1 MKHNKLLIAS
11 LTALLL
17 TGSMNPLITQ
27 AADMTKYADGAFV
40 KKHWAYNDIN
50 YAMDNGWLNG
60 KKDGNSVKI
69 DVNGIITRAEYLK
82 MLLDIVDPGLVK
94 YEGLNLEEGLSDYVV
109 VGGLPGWYSEYANA
123 YINLGGGFGEN
134 TANDWNKP
142 ITRNEMAF
150 MLYST
155 TMRFRPDLLDETK
168 NNVDNLISDRN
179 SKDYNGL
186 VGWDAIESLY
196 SNGIMT
202 GKENNAF
209 KPYDNA
215 TRGEACAVL
224 RRLADRNARLKID
237 ANALLDKA
245 EDRYD
250 YTEGANATLKQS
262 DPYRRSVKEGDTFID
277 ANGKEWKVKLN
288 PITGTYNPTEP
299 VGFDLGRKDSLGT
312 VYGVTS
318 TSDGTA
324 GGKLGDRLVQA
335 PNGHIN
341 WTSEFEKIYAS
352 GFDKPT
358 KPGTKE
364 GQLSEHKY
372 YKWTTIFDDNGEWIE
387 NSNFMNDF

>member
-1 MKHNKLLIAS
+1 MKKQLIIAS

-17 TGSMNPLITQ
+17 TGNMSPLVTQ
-27 AADMTKYADGAFV
+27 AADMNKYADGAFV
-40 KKHWAYNDIN
+40 KKHWAYKDIN
-50 YAMDNGWLNG
+50 YALDNGWLNG
-60 KKDGNSVKI
+60 KKDGNTVKI

-82 MLLDIVDPGLVK
+82 MLLDIVDPGLEK
-94 YEGLNLEEGLSDYVV
+94 YKGLNLEEGLSDYQVV
-109 VGGLPGWYSEYANA
+109 EGLPGWYSDYANA

-134 TANDWNKP
+134 TVADWNKP

-155 TMRFRPDLLDETK
+155 TMRFRPELLDETK
-168 NNVDNLISDRN
+168 NNIDNLISDRN
-179 SKDYNGL
+179 SKDYNSL
-186 VGWDAIESLY
+186 VAWIDIESLY

-250 YTEGANATLKQS
+250 YTPGENATLKQS

-277 ANGKEWKVKLN
+277 ANGKSWKVKLN
-288 PITGTYNPTEP
+288 PITGTYNPEEP
-299 VGFDLGRKDSLGT
+299 VGFDLGRENSLGRT
-312 VYGVTS
+312 NAVTS
-318 TSDGTA
+318 ISNGTS
-324 GGKLGDRLVQA
+324 GGKKGDRLVQA

-341 WTSEFEKIYAS
+341 WTSEFEKIYDS

-358 KPGTKE
+358 KPGTQE
-364 GQLSEHKY
+364 GQLSTHKY

>member
-1 MKHNKLLIAS
+1 MKHNKQLIIAS

-17 TGSMNPLITQ
+17 TGNMSPLITQ
-27 AADMTKYADGAFV
+27 AADMNKYADGAFV
-40 KKHWAYNDIN
+40 KKHWAYKDIN

-94 YEGLNLEEGLSDYVV
+94 YDSLNLEEGLSDYVV

-123 YINLGGGFGEN
+123 YINLSGGFGEN
-134 TANDWNKP
+134 TANDWNQP
-142 ITRNEMAF
+142 ITRNEMAAI
-150 MLYST
+150 LYGMT
-155 TMRFRPDLLDETK
+155 KEFRPDLLDETK

-186 VGWDAIESLY
+186 VGWNAIESLY

-250 YTEGANATLKQS
+250 YTEGENATLKQS

-277 ANGKEWKVKLN
+277 ANGKEWKVVLN

-299 VGFDLGRKDSLGT
+299 VGFDLGRENSLGEINVLT
-312 VYGVTS
+312 RGS
-318 TSDGTA
+318 NGTA
-324 GGKLGDRLVQA
+324 GGKLGDVLVQA

-372 YKWTTIFDDNGEWIE
+372 WMWSDLFGEWIP
-387 NSNFMNDF
+387 NNDFMFAY

>member
-27 AADMTKYADGAFV
+27 AADMNKYADGAFV

-82 MLLDIVDPGLVK
+82 MLLDIVDPGLEK
-94 YEGLNLEEGLSDYVV
+94 YGRLNLAEELSDYVV

-123 YINLGGGFGEN
+123 YINLVGGYNGN
-134 TANDWNKP
+134 TAEDWNTP
-142 ITRNEMAF
+142 ISRNDMAS
-150 MLYST
+150 MLYSL
-155 TMRFRPDLLDETK
+155 TMEFRPDLLDPTK
-168 NNVDNLISDRN
+168 NNIDNLISDRN

-186 VGWDAIESLY
+186 VGWNAIESLY

-237 ANALLDKA
+237 ANALNDKA

-250 YTEGANATLKQS
+250 YTEGENATLKQS

-277 ANGKEWKVKLN
+277 ANGKEWKVKIN

-299 VGFDLGRKDSLGT
+299 VGFDLGRENSLGRT
-312 VYGVTS
+312 NAVTS
-318 TSDGTA
+318 DSDGTA
-324 GGKLGDRLVQA
+324 GGKLGDILVQA

-372 YKWTTIFDDNGEWIE
+372 YIWDAMFNEWAPNI
-387 NSNFMNDF
+387 SFMYAY

>member
-1 MKHNKLLIAS
+1 MKRRLF
-11 LTALLL
+11 LL
-17 TGSMNPLITQ
+17 TVVGSMLLSNTLVFGEALCNANT
-27 AADMTKYADGAFV
+27 T
-40 KKHWAYNDIN
+40 HWASEDAKYITK
-50 YAMDNGWLNG
+50 DNNNLNG
-60 KKDGNSVKI
+60 TISRGEYVK
-69 DVNGIITRAEYLK
+69 L
-82 MLLDIVDPGLVK
+82 LLDIVDPGLEK

-123 YINLGGGFGEN
+123 YINMYGGFGEN

-150 MLYST
+150 MVYIT
-155 TMRFRPDLLDETK
+155 ANDFRPDLLDETK

-324 GGKLGDRLVQA
+324 GGKVGDRLVQA

>member
-17 TGSMNPLITQ
+17 TGNMSPLITQ
-27 AADMTKYADGAFV
+27 AADMNKYADGAFV
-40 KKHWAYNDIN
+40 KKHWAYKDIN

-82 MLLDIVDPGLVK
+82 MLLDIVDPGLEK

-123 YINLGGGFGEN
+123 YINLVGGFGEN
-134 TANDWNKP
+134 TANDWNQP
-142 ITRNEMAF
+142 IDRAEMAT
-150 MLYST
+150 LAYSMT
-155 TMRFRPDLLDETK
+155 TRFRPDLLDETK

-186 VGWDAIESLY
+186 VPWNAIESLY

-250 YTEGANATLKQS
+250 YTEGENATLKQS

-288 PITGTYNPTEP
+288 PITGTYNPEDS
-299 VGFDLGRKDSLGT
+299 VGFDLGRENSLGEINILT
-312 VYGVTS
+312 MDS
-318 TSDGTA
+318 NGTA
-324 GGKLGDRLVQA
+324 GGKLGDVLVQA

-387 NSNFMNDF
+387 NRGFMNAF